1 MVWIMI
7 SCFYRFLSW
16 RRKEAGELHDDV
28 QKYRSHTEGT
38 SCAIVWLGGRLEGRL
53 EDQVRFNFLTVFYQG
68 MVGMGVEL
76 EMVGGVP
83 VSMRSYLAELVNT
96 FVNYA

>member
-1 MVWIMI
+1 MGRMVWIMI
-7 SCFYRFLSW
+7 SRFYRFLSW

-53 EDQVRFNFLTVFYQG
+53 EDQVRFNFLTVYVLPG
-68 MVGMGVEL
+68 DGRDG
-76 EMVGGVP
+76 GGVGDGGRGA
-83 VSMRSYLAELVNT
+83 SQHELRLGLS
-96 FVNYA
+96 